1 MDAFFASVEQAKN
14 PSLKGKPVA
23 VTGKSI
29 VIAASYEAR
38 KVGVHLGLNRYEA
51 ERICPKIKIISANHA
66 DYSEVSNRIALYLNT
81 ISPTAVMYSI
91 DEGFVDITDNLAPS
105 SEIGGNIR
113 EWLKGSLNVT
123 GSVGVGPSYVT
134 AKMATK
140 VFKPDGY
147 CEVSEKDRLFF
158 MDRFP
163 LKDIWGIGRR
173 TESSLNSDGIFSLA
187 DIRRCGEEKL
197 KQLYGSVRGGNLFRL
212 ANGLD
217 SECPIADPESDYKS
231 MSRSTTAKEEVKD
244 ADIALAYL
252 LKLSE
257 AVSARARRLLYSGR
271 TVHLYLRNALWK
283 SSSYRRNLHFYTSA
297 SHHIYEAV
305 KSMFLE
311 NVKMD
316 IPLRVFGVC
325 LGELRAGGA
334 ALVNLEDCMDG
345 SSERYIKLYKAIDK
359 INSRFHNGV
368 QRCATLKIKL

>member
-14 PSLKGKPVA
+14 LSLKGKPVA

-38 KVGVHLGLNRYEA
+38 RVGVHLGLNRYEA
-51 ERICPKIKIISANHA
+51 ERICPKINIISANHA
-66 DYSEVSNRIALYLNT
+66 NYSEVSNRIARYLNT

-91 DEGFVDITDNLAPS
+91 DEGFIDITDNLPS
-105 SEIGGNIR
+105 SELGGNIR
-113 EWLKGSLNVT
+113 KWLKDNLNIT
-123 GSVGVGPSYVT
+123 GSVGVGPTYVT

-147 CEVSEKDRLFF
+147 CEVTEKDRLFF
-158 MDRFP
+158 MDRFL

-173 TESSLNSDGIFSLA
+173 TESSLKASGIFSLA

-197 KQLYGSVRGGNLFRL
+197 KRLYGNARGSNLFRL
-212 ANGLD
+212 AFGLD

-231 MSRSTTAKEEVKD
+231 MSRSTTAKEAVKD
-244 ADIALAYL
+244 PDIALAYL

-297 SHHIYEAV
+297 SHHIYGAV

-325 LGELRAGGA
+325 LGELQAGRA
-334 ALVNLEDCMDG
+334 ALVNLEDCMNG
-345 SSERYIKLYKAIDK
+345 ESERYIKLYKAIDK
-359 INSRFHNGV
+359 INSRFHNGI
-368 QRCATLKIKL
+368 QRCATLKINL